1 VRAYIGVTLGI
12 GVKGALLI
20 LIIWKYGDMSRL
32 VGIFVML
39 LGWVYLLLIIVSN
52 PTCGGT

>member
-52 PTCGGT
+52 PPCGGT